1 MVQVRRGAI
10 LLPLLVAV
18 ALPAGVAA
26 GPPRHGLAATHDAR
40 SVTAFP
46 MADGAA
52 PFGVTAGPRG
62 EYVSL
67 NTNIGSFDN
76 HDNLA
81 TTPIT
86 SADPLAGWLTTD
98 PSGAIWISERN
109 SGNIGRLS
117 PNSSLVE
124 FPLPAGPDALPQG
137 TVVSPL
143 GNLYIAEQGVGAIA
157 RLNRH
162 TGHVTEFTIPTADS
176 APVGLA
182 LGSDGAYYFT
192 ERGAD
197 KVGRMTAN
205 GTFREWSLDEG
216 AFPNRIVAGP
226 DGAIWFTE
234 LRGGKIG
241 RISMAGDLTEYPID
255 GGPVGITVG
264 HDGQLYVAL
273 DFARQVARVNL
284 HGVVTGTWDLPGA
297 LAPLQIAAGRGLD
310 LWVTDNTADMVFR
323 LAVEP

>member
-1 MVQVRRGAI
+1 
-10 LLPLLVAV
+10 
-18 ALPAGVAA
+18 
-26 GPPRHGLAATHDAR
+26 
-40 SVTAFP
+40 
-46 MADGAA
+46 
-52 PFGVTAGPRG
+52 
-62 EYVSL
+62 
-67 NTNIGSFDN
+67 
-76 HDNLA
+76 
-81 TTPIT
+81 
-86 SADPLAGWLTTD
+86 
-98 PSGAIWISERN
+98 
-109 SGNIGRLS
+109 
-117 PNSSLVE
+117 
-124 FPLPAGPDALPQG
+124 
-137 TVVSPL
+137 
-143 GNLYIAEQGVGAIA
+143 
-157 RLNRH
+157 
-162 TGHVTEFTIPTADS
+162 
-176 APVGLA
+176 
-182 LGSDGAYYFT
+182 
-192 ERGAD
+192 
-197 KVGRMTAN
+197 MTAN

-284 HGVVTGTWDLPGA
+284 HGAVTGTWDLPGA